1 MAMNEDARAEVLAR
15 LRMRLDRIE
24 AMLAARP
31 VAPQET
37 GDAGAPAR
45 KELPAGGDRLL
56 RGARRAQV
64 SRRSSARR

>member
-24 AMLAARP
+24 AMLAAHP
-31 VAPQET
+31 VAPPEAR
-37 GDAGAPAR
+37 DAGSPAR
-45 KELPAGGDRLL
+45 KEPPANGDRRL
-56 RGARRAQV
+56 RGSHRAQV